1 MRMIKNEKSTHT
13 LTVRLEDD
21 LFDEILNSI
30 KKSGMSANEFVKRA
44 CREKLDNER
53 PAAPRSWTDD
63 ELRAKIA
70 AMEDDLEAMKLYLEA
85 TGKIPEKTGK
95 NNPLKINAKTGEN
108 A

>member
-1 MRMIKNEKSTHT
+1 MTLRMPPSLRDELFSVVEKN
-13 LTVRLEDD
+13 
-21 LFDEILNSI
+21 
-30 KKSGMSANEFVKRA
+30 GMSTTEYIRRA
-44 CREKLDNER
+44 IQAALDKER

-95 NNPLKINAKTGEN
+95 NNPLKINTKTGEN

>member
-1 MRMIKNEKSTHT
+1 MYEELCSVTKAK
-13 LTVRLEDD
+13 
-21 LFDEILNSI
+21 
-30 KKSGMSANEFVKRA
+30 GMTAMEFIRRA
-44 CREKLDNER
+44 VQAALDKER

>member
-1 MRMIKNEKSTHT
+1 MKKSDEPLYSLT
-13 LTVRLEDD
+13 LRLPLSLYEELTETV
-21 LFDEILNSI
+21 
-30 KKSGMSANEFVKRA
+30 KKSGVSSTEYIRRA
-44 CREKLDNER
+44 IQAALDKER

-70 AMEDDLEAMKLYLEA
+70 AMEDDLEAMKLYLKA